1 MHMSSQD
8 RNEWLL
14 DEIRKVSQFLK
25 DGRYND
31 IDLKSLEKEAPD
43 LAGNFAEIIRNLES
57 AGENVGLDANDIPKM
72 NEYLT
77 HISKTTEAGVTA
89 VLNIAEEAMNDMDKV
104 KDALDNICEENP
116 KTTDKNNVTDKIH
129 ELNVTIDNLQNNFFT
144 ILTSLEFEDINRQLM
159 EKIIGRL
166 DEMYG
171 NLLEMMVSLNA
182 KENPNQEA
190 STFLKALKRLFDIED
205 INRHSQAVAD
215 ELFEEF

>member
-14 DEIRKVSQFLK
+14 DEIRKISEFLK

-31 IDLKSLEKEAPD
+31 IDFSSLEKEAPD
-43 LAGNFAEIIRNLES
+43 LAGNFAKVVKNLVS
-57 AGENVGLDANDIPKM
+57 AGETVGLDAHDIPKM

-77 HISKTTEAGVTA
+77 HISKTTETGVTA
-89 VLNIAEEAMNDMDKV
+89 VLNIAETAMNDMDKV
-104 KDALDNICEENP
+104 KDSLDNLCGENP
-116 KTTDKNNVTDKIH
+116 RTTDPENVKEKIN
-129 ELNVTIDNLQNNFFT
+129 EINETIATLQNNFFT

-171 NLLEMMVSLNA
+171 NFLEMMALLNA
-182 KENPNQEA
+182 KEYPAQET

-205 INRHSQAVAD
+205 ISRHNQKVAD